1 MKKEATTEYET
12 INAPSAV
19 PLSNF
24 ATDPSAVTT
33 APHKLEADRGTTSD
47 SDDEPPELTPLL
59 RQFSQIEISP
69 SDPGSTFQKS
79 FEFIQA
85 HPEIYVEGAV
95 DALLMEALASQLRSS
110 KGRGTQAKKDAKY
123 ALQCVHQG
131 LLIQYCEKLGK
142 DGVRMFF
149 RK

>member
-1 MKKEATTEYET
+1 VATL
-12 INAPSAV
+12 AQ
-19 PLSNF
+19 
-24 ATDPSAVTT
+24 TDTGA
-33 APHKLEADRGTTSD
+33 ASD
-47 SDDEPPELTPLL
+47 SDEDPPELTPTL
-59 RQFSQIEISP
+59 RQFSQIEIST
-69 SDPGSTFQKS
+69 SDPGYVFQKS

-85 HPEIYVEGAV
+85 HPEVYVDGAV
-95 DALLMEALASQLRSS
+95 DALLMESLTSQMRSARGKGS
-110 KGRGTQAKKDAKY
+110 KAKKDARY